1 MKVFRFL
8 LVFSLVFA
16 VCLTVD
22 SPLQAQT
29 YGYGKKKKKKK
40 KKETSKEASTFHLAD
55 HLWYGGGGTL
65 NFNGG
70 NNFNYFVFGLSPMV
84 GYKII
89 EPVSVGPRFSFS
101 YNYIKG
107 QAIDGKFYRSQ
118 PLSYSMGLFTR
129 FKFLRSFFLHGE
141 FEYESREVFF
151 IDPLGYLVIDPVEQK
166 ILTERISRENAY
178 VGAGYNNGSP
188 GGWGYEVLV
197 LYNFLIP
204 EDSYELP
211 FNIRIGLTYRF

>member
-1 MKVFRFL
+1 MKAFHFL
-8 LVFSLVFA
+8 FVFSLVLSIS
-16 VCLTVD
+16 LTVET
-22 SPLQAQT
+22 PLQAQH

-40 KKETSKEASTFHLAD
+40 KSPKDAGTFNLAE

-65 NFNGG
+65 NFSGG
-70 NNFNYFVFGLSPMV
+70 NNFNYFVLGLSPMV

-107 QAIDGKFYRSQ
+107 QGLDGMFYKAQ
-118 PLSYSMGLFTR
+118 PLSYSAAVFTR

-141 FEYESREVFF
+141 LEYESREVFF
-151 IDPLGYLVIDPVEQK
+151 VDPSGYLVIDPVEGK
-166 ILTERISRENAY
+166 ILTERISKENAY
-178 VGAGYNNGSP
+178 LGAGYNSAAP

-197 LYNFLIP
+197 LYNFLVP
-204 EDSYELP
+204 DNSYELP
-211 FNIRIGLTYRF
+211 FNIRVGLTYRF